1 MSEEGFRKFLRGYIE
16 KGIPFL
22 AYWHPAGMGLIRL
35 DEVMVPQ
42 TPPCEGGGETGPK
55 RPRRIGKRARQTW
68 EKNLARLKKQSC
80 GRVISV
86 EFDGKEIKTEGGL
99 NDEFYIDR

>member
-42 TPPCEGGGETGPK
+42 TPPCEGGGAHGPK
-55 RPRRIGKRARQTW
+55 RPHRMGKRARQTW
-68 EKNLARLKKQSC
+68 EKNLARLKKQSW